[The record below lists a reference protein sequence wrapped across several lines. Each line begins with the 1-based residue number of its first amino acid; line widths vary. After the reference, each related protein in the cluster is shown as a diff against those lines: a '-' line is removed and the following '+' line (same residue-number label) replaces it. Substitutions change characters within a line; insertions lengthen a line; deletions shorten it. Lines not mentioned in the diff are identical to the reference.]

1 LGITLTIGGEFD
13 GFRVNSNTNITYDF
27 GLLPDCNCINTAG
40 NLLTNGSFESGTTG
54 WIANGGSIFTGTG
67 YVACG
72 SRNGFISASSGVLS
86 RVYQDVNVAS
96 GTTLTFNGFAGIH
109 TAGLNCSP
117 KLSLIFLNAANAV
130 LSQTDVAV
138 TQNVDV
144 NFGQLAMYTITAK
157 APVGATKARVQSSTT
172 CNTMK
177 LDAFCLRVS
186 GNAFARAK
194 SVPVQPTEPLQK
206 EFGVTVSPN
215 PVVGLFNLA
224 VSSTDNLSPVHI
236 RILSV
241 NGKILAIQKTAANST
256 LKIDAATWAS
266 GIYFAEVMQNGQ
278 RKVVK
283 LIKQ

>member
-1 LGITLTIGGEFD
+1 
-13 GFRVNSNTNITYDF
+13 
-27 GLLPDCNCINTAG
+27 
-40 NLLTNGSFESGTTG
+40 
-54 WIANGGSIFTGTG
+54 
-67 YVACG
+67 
-72 SRNGFISASSGVLS
+72 
-86 RVYQDVNVAS
+86 
-96 GTTLTFNGFAGIH
+96 
-109 TAGLNCSP
+109 
-117 KLSLIFLNAANAV
+117 V

-157 APVGATKARVQSSTT
+157 APTGATKVRVQSSTT

-186 GNAFARAK
+186 GNAFAIAK
-194 SVPVQPTEPLQK
+194 SVPVQIDEPLQK
-206 EFGVTVSPN
+206 EFGVMVSPN

-241 NGKILAIQKTAANST
+241 NGKILVIQKTAANST